1 MRGIKFLILVVII
14 LSLFQFNLYSLITSR
29 VEGTVIDK
37 DTGQPIEGAEVL
49 LFLGGKMDS
58 GKDIGYMF
66 VETIKKTN
74 SNGYFKFDHLE
85 REGEYFLSVFKK
97 GYACI
102 GPFYYIDGTNSGYI
116 INELEEEAINRYKWL
131 QKSEAEINTFYIKQ
145 GQIKHFKIKLE
156 KEAVLE
162 IKLYLKTQQG
172 KEFLKDFG
180 EMRLYHNRY
189 FGSFEIL
196 DIPYTSEYLRE
207 GLAVFMCC
215 YPGFQIKIFKNIV
228 LKRGKTTTI
237 EHVFDLTTG
246 QTLHGFIKNKTTG
259 EPIRGLRVHLYKL
272 PLAEKKYSIES
283 IVTDRSGELW
293 FGGLEPGKYLLST
306 GYSPDDD
313 REINHKEVLEI
324 KPGEKKII
332 IRRF

>member
-1 MRGIKFLILVVII
+1 MRGIKFLILVIII

-85 REGEYFLSVFKK
+85 EEGEYFLSVFKK

-102 GPFYYIDGTNSGYI
+102 GPFYYIDETNSGCI
-116 INELEEEAINRYKWL
+116 INELEEKAINRYKWL

-145 GQIKHFKIKLE
+145 GQIKHFKIKME

-162 IKLYLKTQQG
+162 IKFYLKTQQG

-207 GLAVFMCC
+207 GLAVITCRC
-215 YPGFQIKIFKNIV
+215 PGFQVKVFKNIV
-228 LKRGKTTTI
+228 LERGKTTII
-237 EHVFDLTTG
+237 EHIFDLTTG
-246 QTLHGFIKNKTTG
+246 QTLHGFIKNKATG
-259 EPIRGLRVHLYKL
+259 KPIRGLDIHLYKL
-272 PLAEKKYSIES
+272 PLTVKEYSIEQ
-283 IVTDRSGELW
+283 VNTDKNGEFW
-293 FGGLEPGKYLLST
+293 FGGLKPGKYLLST

-313 REINHKEVLEI
+313 REIKHKEILEI

-332 IRRF
+332 IRKF